1 MLQAGMARWSS
12 LVGQQGLPI
21 LLRRNTMAKSAIKT
35 TATQASVDN
44 LIHVGKQSYTMATA
58 FDHIGDNYTAISNTT
73 ETGSELAR
81 ANRQRYITNGILLI
95 GIKSQFEQQKDFY
108 KAIAKAAV
116 AKKTTFPL
124 ELQTTDHRVHADA
137 MSIAAN
143 AKLLET
149 IAESKPLLGLSKP
162 NSIVKELRKSEDYKT
177 LNPKRK
183 SKVASKAKAKATAT
197 TQGKVEPKVTA
208 ESLATNILKL
218 AKQHNISVTAIKA
231 ALTKQAKA

>member
-1 MLQAGMARWSS
+1 MVKL
-12 LVGQQGLPI
+12 
-21 LLRRNTMAKSAIKT
+21 AIKT
-35 TATQASVDN
+35 TATQTSVDN

-116 AKKTTFPL
+116 AKKTTFPI

-183 SKVASKAKAKATAT
+183 SKVASKAKAKAKAT

-208 ESLATNILKL
+208 TSLAFIILQL
-218 AKQHNISVTAIKA
+218 AKKHDISVTAIKA

>member
-1 MLQAGMARWSS
+1 
-12 LVGQQGLPI
+12 
-21 LLRRNTMAKSAIKT
+21 MAKSAIKT
-35 TATQASVDN
+35 TATQTSVDN

-116 AKKTTFPL
+116 AKKTTFPI

-177 LNPKRK
+177 LNPRRK
-183 SKVASKAKAKATAT
+183 SKVASKAKAKATTT

-218 AKQHNISVTAIKA
+218 AKEHNISVTAIKA

>member
-1 MLQAGMARWSS
+1 MVKL
-12 LVGQQGLPI
+12 
-21 LLRRNTMAKSAIKT
+21 AIKT
-35 TATQASVDN
+35 TATQTSVDN

-116 AKKTTFPL
+116 AKKTTFPI

-183 SKVASKAKAKATAT
+183 SKVASKAKAKATVTTKGKAT
-197 TQGKVEPKVTA
+197 VKVTA
-208 ESLATNILKL
+208 ASLATNILKL
-218 AKQHNISVTAIKA
+218 AKEHNISITAIKA

>member
-1 MLQAGMARWSS
+1 MAR
-12 LVGQQGLPI
+12 
-21 LLRRNTMAKSAIKT
+21 TATKT

-44 LIHVGKQSYTMATA
+44 LIHVGKQTYTITSA
-58 FDHIGDNYTAISNTT
+58 FDLIGDNYTAISNTT
-73 ETGSELAR
+73 TNSHEGAR
-81 ANRQRYITNGILLI
+81 ANRQRYISNGKFLI
-95 GIKSQFEQQKDFY
+95 AIKSQFEQQKDFY

-116 AKKTTFPL
+116 AKKTTFPV

-177 LNPKRK
+177 LNPRRK
-183 SKVASKAKAKATAT
+183 SKAASKAKAKATAT
-197 TQGKVEPKVTA
+197 TKGKATVKVTA
-208 ESLATNILKL
+208 TSLATNILKL
-218 AKQHNISVTAIKA
+218 AKEHNISITAIKA

>member
-1 MLQAGMARWSS
+1 
-12 LVGQQGLPI
+12 
-21 LLRRNTMAKSAIKT
+21 
-35 TATQASVDN
+35 
-44 LIHVGKQSYTMATA
+44 
-58 FDHIGDNYTAISNTT
+58 
-73 ETGSELAR
+73 
-81 ANRQRYITNGILLI
+81 
-95 GIKSQFEQQKDFY
+95 
-108 KAIAKAAV
+108 
-116 AKKTTFPL
+116 
-124 ELQTTDHRVHADA
+124 

-183 SKVASKAKAKATAT
+183 SKVASKAKAKAKAT

-208 ESLATNILKL
+208 TSLAFIILQL
-218 AKQHNISVTAIKA
+218 AKKHDISVTAIKA

>member
-1 MLQAGMARWSS
+1 
-12 LVGQQGLPI
+12 
-21 LLRRNTMAKSAIKT
+21 MAKSAIKT
-35 TATQASVDN
+35 TATQTSVDN
-44 LIHVGKQSYTMATA
+44 LIHVGKQTYTMATA
-58 FDHIGDNYTAISNTT
+58 FDHIGDNYTAISNSI
-73 ETGSELAR
+73 ESGSELAR

-116 AKKTTFPL
+116 AKKTTFPI

-177 LNPKRK
+177 LNPRRK
-183 SKVASKAKAKATAT
+183 SKAASKAKAKATAT
-197 TQGKVEPKVTA
+197 TKGKATVKVTA
-208 ESLATNILKL
+208 TSLATNILKL
-218 AKQHNISVTAIKA
+218 AKEHNISITAIKA

>member
-1 MLQAGMARWSS
+1 
-12 LVGQQGLPI
+12 
-21 LLRRNTMAKSAIKT
+21 MAKSAIKT
-35 TATQASVDN
+35 TATQTSVDN

-177 LNPKRK
+177 LNPRRK
-183 SKVASKAKAKATAT
+183 SKVASKAKAKTTAT

>member
-1 MLQAGMARWSS
+1 
-12 LVGQQGLPI
+12 
-21 LLRRNTMAKSAIKT
+21 MAKSAIKT
-35 TATQASVDN
+35 TATQTSVDN

-177 LNPKRK
+177 LNPRRK
-183 SKVASKAKAKATAT
+183 SKAASKAKAKATTTTKGKAT
-197 TQGKVEPKVTA
+197 VKVTA
-208 ESLATNILKL
+208 TSLATNILKL
-218 AKQHNISVTAIKA
+218 AKEHNISITAIKA
-231 ALTKQAKA
+231 ALTKLAKA